1 MKHILYLIITCC
13 IVATTYAQNSGN
25 KEDNLKPY
33 YLVLLK
39 KGPHRDQDSTTAAR
53 IQKEHLENIN
63 RMAQSGKLNIA
74 GPFLDDGDLRGVFV
88 FDSSSEDEVRRLVE
102 ADPAVKSGRL
112 TYEIH
117 PWMTQKGTCFR

>member
-1 MKHILYLIITCC
+1 M
-13 IVATTYAQNSGN
+13 
-25 KEDNLKPY
+25 
-33 YLVLLK
+33 VLLK
-39 KGPHRDQDSTTAAR
+39 VGPNRDQDSATVAR

-74 GPFLDDGDLRGVFV
+74 GPFLDDGELRGVFV
-88 FDSSSEDEVRRLVE
+88 FDSNSEEEVRRMVE
-102 ADPAVKSGRL
+102 ADPAVRSGRL

>member
-1 MKHILYLIITCC
+1 MKLLLSFC
-13 IVATTYAQNSGN
+13 ICLLAYSASYAQGN

-33 YLVLLK
+33 YMVLLK
-39 KGPHRDQDSTTAAR
+39 KGPNRSQDSVTAAR

-63 RMAQSGKLNIA
+63 RMAESGKLNIA
-74 GPFLDDGDLRGVFV
+74 GPFLDEGELRGVFV
-88 FDSSSEDEVRRLVE
+88 FDSNSEEEVRRMVE
-102 ADPAVKSGRL
+102 ADPAVRSGRL